1 MTRVP
6 ISQEA
11 VGRALSKTLDHYDK
25 APGFMDE
32 AYIIDTQEGGGLGG
46 FPLGPS
52 RRGMRKGGI

>member
-25 APGFMDE
+25 APGFLDD
-32 AYIIDTQEGGGLGG
+32 AYIIDVQETGSLAAFLRARLDEEYGED
-46 FPLGPS
+46 
-52 RRGMRKGGI
+52 MK